1 MTACR
6 YCGKYGMMRRAFGP
20 RFSNLYRFV
29 LVIGFCS
36 LLAGCGGRS
45 DLGQVTGRVT
55 LDGKPV
61 ADAAVEFTPTM
72 EGSIATGRTD
82 SSGEYSLMFSR
93 DVAGASLG
101 ENVVRISTFDVD
113 YVEGK
118 GEVSIPERIPAKYN
132 RNSELKVTVEPGRN
146 RHDFDLVSEGANVSQ
161 PRLTPGL

>member
-6 YCGKYGMMRRAFGP
+6 HCGKYGMMRRAFGP
-20 RFSNLYRFV
+20 RFSNLYRCV

-45 DLGQVTGRVT
+45 DLGLVTGRVT

-61 ADAAVEFTPTM
+61 ADAAVEFTPTT

-132 RNSELKVTVEPGRN
+132 RNSELKVTVEPGKN
-146 RHDFDLVSEGANVSQ
+146 RHDFDLDSQGANVSQ